1 VTFCVLVV
9 EMEKIIEVAK
19 RIRNMEIRGAG
30 TIARAAAQALKD
42 YALMQETTNKQ
53 DFDNQ
58 LSRAAEILVLTR
70 PTAVSLPNAVRIVM
84 AYEGGSVNEARSDL
98 VMLADEFISTS
109 KEATK
114 HIGRIGSQ
122 RIGNGDTIMTHC
134 NSQAALSV
142 IAEAHRS
149 GKNIKVIATESR
161 PRLQGHLTI
170 QQLNELGIETTLIV
184 DSAVRYFIKDVD
196 LVVVG
201 ADAVTANGSVINKI
215 GTSQLAM
222 AAHESRTNLIVAA
235 ETYKFSPRT
244 LLGEMVE
251 IEERD
256 LGEVIDPEELSGM
269 EHVKVKNPAFDVT
282 PSSYIDLICTEVG
295 AISPEMSFIIIRD
308 ILGWDIRDMQEMI
321 ENSTKNRDV

>member
-1 VTFCVLVV
+1 
-9 EMEKIIEVAK
+9 
-19 RIRNMEIRGAG
+19 MEIRGAG

-42 YALMQETTNKQ
+42 YALIQETTIKQ
-53 DFDNQ
+53 DFDRQ
-58 LSRAAEILVLTR
+58 LSKAAGILVSTR

-84 AYEGGSVNEARSDL
+84 SYRGESVDEARSDL
-98 VMLADEFISTS
+98 VRLADKFISTS
-109 KEATK
+109 KEATRR
-114 HIGRIGSQ
+114 IGRIGSQ
-122 RIGNGDTIMTHC
+122 RIGNGYTIMTHC
-134 NSQAALSV
+134 NSQAAISV
-142 IAEAHRS
+142 IAEAHNS

-184 DSAVRYFIKDVD
+184 DSAVRYFITDVD

-256 LGEVIDPEELSGM
+256 TGEVIDPGKLSGM
-269 EHVKVKNPAFDVT
+269 KHVRVKNPAFDVT
-282 PSSYIDLICTEVG
+282 PSSYIDLICTEAG
-295 AISPEMSFIIIRD
+295 AISPEMSYIIIRD
-308 ILGWDIRDMQEMI
+308 ILGWDVSDMQEI
-321 ENSTKNRDV
+321 VEYSTENRDV

>member
-1 VTFCVLVV
+1 
-9 EMEKIIEVAK
+9 MDVAK
-19 RIRNMEIRGAG
+19 RIRDMEIRGAG
-30 TIARAAAQALKD
+30 TIARAAAQALRE
-42 YALMQETTNKQ
+42 YAFKQETTIKQ
-53 DFDNQ
+53 EFDSQ
-58 LSRAAEILVLTR
+58 LSKAAEILVSTR

-84 AYEGGSVNEARSDL
+84 AYKGESVNEARSDL
-98 VMLADEFISTS
+98 VRLADEFISTS

-114 HIGRIGSQ
+114 RIGLIASQ
-122 RIGNGDTIMTHC
+122 RIRNGDTIMTHC
-134 NSQAALSV
+134 NSQAAISV

-149 GKNIKVIATESR
+149 GKKIKVIATESR

-170 QQLNELGIETTLIV
+170 HQLNELGIETTLIV

-215 GTSQLAM
+215 GTSQMAL

-235 ETYKFSPRT
+235 ESYKFSPRT

-256 LGEVIDPEELSGM
+256 TGEVIDPDKLSGM
-269 EHVKVKNPAFDVT
+269 KHVTVKNPAFDVT
-282 PSSYIDLICTEVG
+282 PSSYIDLICTEAG

-308 ILGWDIRDMQEMI
+308 ILGWDVRDMQEI
-321 ENSTKNRDV
+321 VEN

>member
-1 VTFCVLVV
+1 
-9 EMEKIIEVAK
+9 MENIMDVAK
-19 RIRNMEIRGAG
+19 RIRDMEIRGAG
-30 TIARAAAQALKD
+30 TIARAAAQALRE
-42 YALMQETTNKQ
+42 YAFKQETTIKQ
-53 DFDNQ
+53 EFDSQ
-58 LSRAAEILVLTR
+58 LSKAAEILVSTR

-84 AYEGGSVNEARSDL
+84 AYKGESVNEARSDL
-98 VMLADEFISTS
+98 VRLADEFISTS

-114 HIGRIGSQ
+114 RIGLIASQ
-122 RIGNGDTIMTHC
+122 RIRNGDTIMTHC
-134 NSQAALSV
+134 NSQAAISV

-149 GKNIKVIATESR
+149 GKKIKVIATESR

-170 QQLNELGIETTLIV
+170 HQLNELGIETTLIV

-215 GTSQLAM
+215 GTSQMAL

-235 ETYKFSPRT
+235 ESYKFSPRT

-256 LGEVIDPEELSGM
+256 TGEVIDPDKLSGM
-269 EHVKVKNPAFDVT
+269 KHVTVKNPAFDVT
-282 PSSYIDLICTEVG
+282 PSSYIDLICTEAG

-308 ILGWDIRDMQEMI
+308 ILGWDIRDMQEI
-321 ENSTKNRDV
+321 VLNSTKNRDV

>member
-1 VTFCVLVV
+1 
-9 EMEKIIEVAK
+9 MDVAT
-19 RIRNMEIRGAG
+19 RIRDMEIRGAG
-30 TIARAAAQALKD
+30 TIARAAVQALKD
-42 YALMQETTNKQ
+42 YALVQETTINQ
-53 DFDNQ
+53 EFDSQ
-58 LSRAAEILVLTR
+58 LSKAAEILVSTR

-84 AYEGGSVNEARSDL
+84 AYKGESVDKARSDL
-98 VMLADEFISTS
+98 VRLADEFISTS
-109 KEATK
+109 KEATRR
-114 HIGRIGSQ
+114 IGLIGSQ

-134 NSQAALSV
+134 NSQAAISV

-170 QQLNELGIETTLIV
+170 QQLNKLGIETTLIV

-244 LLGEMVE
+244 LLGEMIE

-256 LGEVIDPEELSGM
+256 LGEVIDPEKLSGM
-269 EHVKVKNPAFDVT
+269 KHVRIRNPAFDVT
-282 PSSYIDLICTEVG
+282 PSSYIDLICTEAG
-295 AISPEMSFIIIRD
+295 AISPEMSYIIIRD
-308 ILGWDIRDMQEMI
+308 VLGWDVKDMQEFV
-321 ENSTKNRDV
+321 ENSTKNRDA

>member
-1 VTFCVLVV
+1 MTFCVLVA
-9 EMEKIIEVAK
+9 EMDKIIDVAK

-42 YALMQETTNKQ
+42 YALILKTTNIQ
-53 DFDNQ
+53 EFDNQ
-58 LSRAAEILVLTR
+58 LSRAAEILISTR
-70 PTAVSLPNAVRIVM
+70 PTAVSLPNAVRKVM
-84 AYEGGSVNEARSDL
+84 AYKGESVDEARSDL
-98 VMLADEFISTS
+98 VRLADEFISAS
-109 KEATK
+109 KEATRR
-114 HIGRIGSQ
+114 IGLIGSQ

-170 QQLNELGIETTLIV
+170 QQLNDLGIETTLIV
-184 DSAVRYFIKDVD
+184 DSAVRYFMKDVD

-235 ETYKFSPRT
+235 ETYKFSPHT

-256 LGEVIDPEELSGM
+256 TGEVIDPEKLSGM
-269 EHVKVKNPAFDVT
+269 KHVRVKNPAFDVT
-282 PSSYIDLICTEVG
+282 PSSYIDLICTEAG
-295 AISPEMSFIIIRD
+295 AISPEMSYIIIRD
-308 ILGWDIRDMQEMI
+308 ILGWDVRDMQEII
-321 ENSTKNRDV
+321 ENSK